1 MLLMPVFDPR
11 ELTSFYPVGNKELL
25 SVFTKFQ
32 PGDTM
37 GWFEERGVALKIED
51 DNRIFPESNS
61 SLSIMNALADAVI
74 ANGTKVSTK
83 QVVKKQSNKEN
94 NG

>member
-1 MLLMPVFDPR
+1 
-11 ELTSFYPVGNKELL
+11 
-25 SVFTKFQ
+25 
-32 PGDTM
+32 M

-74 ANGTKVSTK
+74 KTEQKFRLNKSL
-83 QVVKKQSNKEN
+83 KK
-94 NG
+94 

>member
-1 MLLMPVFDPR
+1 
-11 ELTSFYPVGNKELL
+11 
-25 SVFTKFQ
+25 
-32 PGDTM
+32 M

-83 QVVKKQSNKEN
+83 QVVKNRATRRTMDN
-94 NG
+94 YNIF